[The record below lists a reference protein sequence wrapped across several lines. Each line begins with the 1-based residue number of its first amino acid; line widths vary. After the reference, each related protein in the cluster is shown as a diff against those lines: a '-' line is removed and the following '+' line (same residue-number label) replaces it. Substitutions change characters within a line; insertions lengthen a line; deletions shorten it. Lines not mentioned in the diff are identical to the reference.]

1 MAMTLSPKKNAVERF
16 GELLLETEQHT
27 VSRRQDRAPQMAGRG
42 AYR

>member
-27 VSRRQDRAPQMAGRG
+27 VSRQDRAPQMAGRG